1 MFPKYYEEDIYNTLY
16 NKLKAGEKLS
26 DEEKEYLLD
35 YNDWEHPILLAY

>member
-1 MFPKYYEEDIYNTLY
+1 MFPNHYEENIYNTLY

-35 YNDWEHPILLAY
+35 WEHPILLAY